1 MHGLRV
7 GRVPR
12 SHVPVAL
19 QRPAASRWPLA
30 AVVHLLSRLNGSGE
44 ARVRAHVVPRTRSL
58 NECCYSPPAAYCWLH
73 TLPNRWLQCWLGGQ
87 ESHPPGIT
95 HICFSL
101 AQLQRSLVAPET
113 HKTLMTAPG
122 SLELKAVKEKYS
134 RWFLINIH
142 ILTLLQKRDYTCHT
156 GLI

>member
-1 MHGLRV
+1 MHGLPGG
-7 GRVPR
+7 GRAPR
-12 SHVPVAL
+12 SRVPVAL
-19 QRPAASRWPLA
+19 QRPASLQVAASRCGPPA
-30 AVVHLLSRLNGSGE
+30 FTGQARRGE

-73 TLPNRWLQCWLGGQ
+73 TLPNRWLQCRLGGQ

-101 AQLQRSLVAPET
+101 ARLQRSLVAPET
-113 HKTLMTAPG
+113 HKTLMTTPG

-134 RWFLINIH
+134 RWFL
-142 ILTLLQKRDYTCHT
+142 TLLQKRNYTCHT